1 MGAIRRCAR
10 GALLFATI
18 VTFAV
23 LSAKASLAKQSATNA
38 RVGEG
43 GFQLRIASMSAAGA
57 RNEAPVETPAAAW
70 RHTFGSE
77 RRAEGRRRP
86 VPFSADVVVLQD
98 VANLSPVKQMLPA
111 RSYQVAASRQILEN
125 AKPDQQRSQV
135 TTTAIAVSRSAG
147 LRAVGQEH
155 LLEMAV
161 PPAGTSLPL
170 SAAIA
175 VKLRSGSGSFW
186 VMALDVSPCP
196 AGSTEDD
203 VHCAAAK
210 RQLDL
215 VDAWVSAKLAAGETV
230 IVAGRLHKALRS
242 DNLPGKLD
250 NLARLPQ
257 APEIPKTCV
266 DESGRV
272 ARTYVLATASQ
283 VPGESVKFQTKLE
296 PIDDQKPEMGCA
308 LVTDVRF

>member
-10 GALLFATI
+10 GALLFATTT
-18 VTFAV
+18 TFAV
-23 LSAKASLAKQSATNA
+23 LSAKASFAQQSATKA

-43 GFQLRIASMSAAGA
+43 GFQLRVASMSAAGA
-57 RNEAPVETPAAAW
+57 RNEAPVETPAAW

-77 RRAEGRRRP
+77 RRAEGKRRP

-98 VANLSPVKQMLPA
+98 VANLGPVKQMLPA

-155 LLEMAV
+155 LLEIAE

-175 VKLRSGSGSFW
+175 VNLRSGSGSFW

-196 AGSTEDD
+196 GGSTEDD

-230 IVAGRLHKALRS
+230 IVAGRFHKTLGN
-242 DNLPGKLD
+242 DDLPGKLD

-257 APEIPKTCV
+257 APEIPETCV
-266 DESGRV
+266 DESGRI
-272 ARTYVLATASQ
+272 ARTYVLAAASQ
-283 VPGESVKFQTKLE
+283 VPSESVKFQTKLE